1 MAYKMEWYIGTEWKM
16 PRKGL
21 HKKVL
26 ALDFKRLCKPHLLST
41 VIVNIE
47 QVLNLQ
53 GRESIYLDD
62 QKAKQDVT
70 IEMGKACTPLD
81 YYLEILVQ
89 QMIEGETAECIIE
102 TKTGKTVVCILTL
115 KSVLE
120 SKEIQMLRPPEM
132 YQLALNYK
140 ENGVK
145 MFRTYPKF
153 AHEYFARAAK
163 CLISCK
169 KFENLTKKRDGIAGK
184 EMEDLMLQIHT
195 NLAACLLIEKRYE
208 DVVYHTNFVDN
219 MNEPAEKSV
228 YRRAVAYYHMKEFE
242 LAQKTIERLPNF
254 RKKKEFMSLYQK
266 VKDGWKTSNN
276 QYKGMV
282 QKMFS

>member
-1 MAYKMEWYIGTEWKM
+1 MAHKMEWYIGTEWKM

-21 HKKVL
+21 HKTVL
-26 ALDFKRLCKPHLLST
+26 ALDFKSLSKPHVLSK
-41 VIVNIE
+41 VIISIQEV
-47 QVLNLQ
+47 QNLQ
-53 GRESIYLDD
+53 GRESMYLDD
-62 QKAKQDVT
+62 QKAEQDVT
-70 IEMGKACTPLD
+70 MEMGKACTPLD

-102 TKTGKTVVCILTL
+102 TKTGKTVCILTL

-120 SKEIQMLRPPEM
+120 SKKIQMLTPPEM

-163 CLISCK
+163 CLISYK

-184 EMEDLMLQIHT
+184 DMEELMLQIHT
-195 NLAACLLIEKRYE
+195 NLAACLLNEKRYE

-219 MNEPAEKSV
+219 MSEPAEKSV

-242 LAQKTIERLPNF
+242 LAQKTIERLSNF
-254 RKKKEFMSLYQK
+254 REKKEFVSLYQK
-266 VKDGWKTSNN
+266 VKDGWKDSNN
-276 QYKGMV
+276 QFKGMV